1 MADYDPT
8 NIFAK
13 ILRGELPSH
22 KVYEDDRALAFMDVM
37 PRVEGHVLV
46 IPKLP
51 VRNLID
57 CPPEELGYVMGVV
70 QNTARAAMAAMGAD
84 GFTIQQFN
92 EEAGGQVVYHLHFH
106 ILPRKTGVPLRPH
119 SGEMEKPAVLAS
131 NATKIRNA
139 LAAQQQ

>member
-1 MADYDPT
+1 MAEYDPT

-106 ILPRKTGVPLRPH
+106 ILPRKAGVPLRAH
-119 SGEMEKPAVLAS
+119 TGEMEKPAVLAS
-131 NATKIRNA
+131 NATRIRNA
-139 LAAQQQ
+139 LAAQ

>member
-1 MADYDPT
+1 MAEYDST

-70 QNTARAAMAAMGAD
+70 QNTARAAMTAMGAD

-119 SGEMEKPAVLAS
+119 TGDMEKPAVLAS

-139 LAAQQQ
+139 LAAQ

>member
-1 MADYDPT
+1 MAEYDPS

-13 ILRGELPSH
+13 ILRGELPAH
-22 KVYEDDRALAFMDVM
+22 KVYEDDRALAFMDIM

-46 IPKLP
+46 IPKVP
-51 VRNLID
+51 VRNLLD

-70 QNTARAAMAAMGAD
+70 QNVARAAVTAMDAD

-92 EEAGGQVVYHLHFH
+92 EDAGGQVVFHLHFH

-119 SGEMEKPAVLAS
+119 SNQMEKPEVLAS
-131 NATKIRNA
+131 NAQRIREA
-139 LAAQQQ
+139 LDA